1 MIDKKID
8 NLEIVGPK
16 LNSASVV
23 EIPVSKEN
31 SKPLSADEK
40 KLEELKNKKE
50 KSYNSLLEK
59 IRNKQKNKE
68 FESMVINSDKEKK
81 IVKYGLYKESIRFLL
96 FFFQGEKKAT
106 LELEKIQ
113 SKLADNLKEKLSET
127 ESREMLMDMVNEK
140 DIVNGENETK
150 WISVIKV
157 RNVNYIKM
165 DKAFEMND
173 LWAKVDK
180 LLTAL

>member
-1 MIDKKID
+1 M
-8 NLEIVGPK
+8 
-16 LNSASVV
+16 
-23 EIPVSKEN
+23 
-31 SKPLSADEK
+31 
-40 KLEELKNKKE
+40 
-50 KSYNSLLEK
+50 
-59 IRNKQKNKE
+59 
-68 FESMVINSDKEKK
+68 
-81 IVKYGLYKESIRFLL
+81 YKESIRFLL
-96 FFFQGEKKAT
+96 FFFQSEKKAT
-106 LELEKIQ
+106 IELEKIQ